1 LSHKQRI
8 ELIEKNNNELSIKRQ
23 AELLDISRS
32 SIYYQPLV
40 NLEDQRIMAA
50 IDKIYTRHPFKG
62 SRRIK
67 RDLRK
72 PPYFIIIGR
81 EKTQRL
87 MRLMAIEAIY
97 PKPNTSKPDKE
108 HFIYPNLIKKLII
121 DQPDLVWATDIT
133 YIRLSN
139 SWAYLVAIMDWF
151 SRYVVAWQLSPRL
164 ETDFCLLAL
173 ENSLNKNRPEYF
185 HSDQGSQFTSKE
197 FTDKLK
203 EEQIKIS
210 MSSKGRCHD
219 NIFVERLWRTVK
231 YEDIYLKHYADI
243 KEAEK
248 GLKEYFHF
256 YNFER
261 NHSSLNDKTPAEV
274 YFQNKSQLV
283 NFSLKTSG
291 NVSLNS
297 NFAVQTIQST

>member
-1 LSHKQRI
+1 MSHKQRV
-8 ELIEKNNNELSIKRQ
+8 EFIEKNNEQLSIKKQ
-23 AELLDISRS
+23 AELLDIARS
-32 SIYYQPLV
+32 SIYYQQIV
-40 NLEDQRIMAA
+40 NPEDVRIMAA
-50 IDKIYTRHPFKG
+50 IDKIYTKHPFKG

-67 RDLRK
+67 RDLKK
-72 PPYFIIIGR
+72 PPYFIDIGR

-108 HFIYPNLIKKLII
+108 HLVYPNLIKRLIVN
-121 DQPDLVWATDIT
+121 QPDLVWATDIT
-133 YIRLSN
+133 YIRLTDSR
-139 SWAYLVAIMDWF
+139 AYLAAIMDWF

-164 ETDFCLLAL
+164 ETDFCLTAL
-173 ENSLNKNRPEYF
+173 KDSLNKNRPQYF
-185 HSDQGSQFTSKE
+185 HSDQGSQFTSGG

-203 EEQIKIS
+203 EGQVKIS
-210 MSSKGRCHD
+210 MSSKGRYHD
-219 NIFVERLWRTVK
+219 NVFVERLWRTVK
-231 YEDIYLKHYADI
+231 YEDIYLKQYADI
-243 KEAEK
+243 SEAEK

-261 NHSSLNDKTPAEV
+261 EHSSLNDKTPSEV
-274 YFQNKSQLV
+274 YFENKSQLV

-297 NFAVQTIQST
+297 NFAVQRNQSI